1 MKVKNAIALGLLCFS
16 SCPAIAAQTGKRS
29 NPESSGPGRRAALG
43 AANAGGSQSVEASAG
58 DIVVTARS
66 SEERLQEVPVSVT
79 AVDGGTLAKAGVNNT
94 ADLPAVV
101 PGLRFPRSGQ
111 SQQPT
116 IRGVGNRASGTAN
129 ESSIA
134 LYIDGFYQP
143 DSYASA
149 FTLLQTQR
157 IEVLRGPQG
166 TLFGR
171 NSTGGLINVI
181 TADPGRRFKGNFEL
195 RAGSFQELSGKG
207 YLSGPIS
214 NSVAA
219 DIAIYGY
226 RNSGYID
233 DLVNGGNINHRRAFA
248 ARSKWIFDLGDDTR
262 LVVSGS
268 YMSDKDPSTYA
279 YQPLNGNTRGKLFG
293 APIPLKPRQSALS
306 NATAPSL
313 IVQQSLGT
321 ARLTHNFDW
330 ATLSVEGS
338 YGHTMNRFSADSDAS
353 TALLGGSSGH
363 FKMDYQTA
371 ETRLVSSGSGPL
383 QWIVGLFGF
392 HAKTFIDPL
401 SVPTFTNQVLTSE
414 SLLTGTAPARSL
426 AAFAEI
432 NYEIIPGLRA
442 TVGGRYTHEKRGY
455 TARSDVTNFTT
466 GATSFQTVDRD
477 ISFKRF
483 TPRAI
488 LQYVFSPQANIY
500 ASYSTGFKSGV
511 FNAGSIAGTSVDP
524 EKIKAYEAGFK
535 TEPVRGLILNGSA
548 FHYDYRN
555 LQVSAR
561 DPAGGP
567 SIFANAAK
575 AKISGGELEAIASI
589 GKDTKLRFGAAYL
602 DAKYKEFT
610 RAQVFDPNSTLT
622 GNNAATR
629 DVSGNRIQQSP
640 KLTLSSTID
649 HAVKFDAGD
658 LGLSLTAYYSD
669 KFYWDPGNRIAQ
681 PSYVLVNG
689 EVSWRFKNGLRLAVW
704 GENLANEDVFLTVVP
719 STNADAVVYDRP
731 RRGGVSLSY
740 SF

>member
-1 MKVKNAIALGLLCFS
+1 MKKAIVIGVLYMSTSPLV
-16 SCPAIAAQTGKRS
+16 AAQAAERVI
-29 NPESSGPGRRAALG
+29 PGSTG
-43 AANAGGSQSVEASAG
+43 AANASSQSVEGSSD
-58 DIVVTARS
+58 DIVVTARRR
-66 SEERLQEVPVSVT
+66 EERLQEVPVSVT
-79 AVDGGTLAKAGVNNT
+79 AVDAGTLAKAGVNNT
-94 ADLPAVV
+94 SDLPAVV

-134 LYIDGFYQP
+134 MYIDGFYQP

-171 NSTGGLINVI
+171 NATGGLINVI
-181 TADPGRRFKGNFEL
+181 TADPGRQVEGNAEL
-195 RAGSFQELSGKG
+195 RAGSFKELSGKG

-214 NSVAA
+214 DTISA
-219 DIAIYGY
+219 DIAVYGY
-226 RNSGYID
+226 RSSGYIR
-233 DLVNGGNINHRRAFA
+233 DLVNGGHINPRRAFA

-268 YMSDKDPSTYA
+268 YMSDKDPSTYS

-306 NATAPSL
+306 AATAPSL
-313 IVQQSLGT
+313 IIRQSLGT

-330 ATLSVEGS
+330 ATLFVEGS

-353 TALLGGSSGH
+353 TALLGGSGGH
-363 FKMDYQTA
+363 FKMNYQTA
-371 ETRLVSSGSGPL
+371 EARLVSSGTGSF
-383 QWIVGLFGF
+383 QWIVGVFGF
-392 HAKTFIDPL
+392 HAKTLIDPL
-401 SVPTFTNQVLTSE
+401 RVPTYTNQVLTSE
-414 SLLTGTAPARSL
+414 SFLRGAAPARSL
-426 AAFAEI
+426 AAFAEV
-432 NYEIIPGLRA
+432 NYEITPGLRA
-442 TVGGRYTHEKRGY
+442 TVGGRYSYEKRGY
-455 TARSDVTNFTT
+455 NVRNDVIVTAT

-477 ISFKRF
+477 ITFKRF
-483 TPRAI
+483 TPRVI
-488 LQYVFSPQANIY
+488 LQYVFSPQANVY
-500 ASYSTGFKSGV
+500 ASFSTGYKSGV
-511 FNAGSIAGTSVDP
+511 FNAGSVAGTSVEP

-535 TEPVRGLILNGSA
+535 TEPVRGLILNGSV

-567 SIFANAAK
+567 SIFANAAQ
-575 AKISGGELEAIASI
+575 AKISGGELEAIASL
-589 GKDTKLRFGAAYL
+589 GRDTKLRFGAAYL
-602 DAKYKEFT
+602 DAKYKNFT
-610 RAQVFDPNSTLT
+610 RAQAFDPNPTLT

-640 KLTLSSTID
+640 KLTLSATID
-649 HAVKFDAGD
+649 HVEKFNAGD
-658 LGLSLTAYYSD
+658 LGFSVSAYYSD
-669 KFYWDPGNRIAQ
+669 PFYWDPANRIAQ
-681 PSYVLVNG
+681 HSYVLLNG
-689 EVSWRFKNGLRLAVW
+689 EISWRFKNGLRVAVW
-704 GENLANEDVFLTVVP
+704 GENLANENIFLTVVP
-719 STNADAVVYDRP
+719 STNADSVVYDRP